1 MPLSPAVRS
10 AMRRCV
16 NTGLV
21 LLPIAVICYGWGQGV
36 TNPTGAGLPQRG
48 GTSINP
54 VAEPLVVIRGGK
66 VCHALTLAAWLSLA
80 QRCRCPSHTDAWL

>member
-1 MPLSPAVRS
+1 MRLPPAVRS
-10 AMRRCV
+10 V
-16 NTGLV
+16 INTSLV

-36 TNPTGAGLPQRG
+36 TNPSAGLPQRG

-66 VCHALTLAAWLSLA
+66 VCLSRVTLAA
-80 QRCRCPSHTDAWL
+80 